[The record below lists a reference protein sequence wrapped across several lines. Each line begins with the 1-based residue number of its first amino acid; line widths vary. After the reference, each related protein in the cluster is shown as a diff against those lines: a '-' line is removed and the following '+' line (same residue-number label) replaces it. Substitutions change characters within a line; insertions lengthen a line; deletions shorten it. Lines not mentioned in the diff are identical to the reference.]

1 MLVAGSPFLLSH
13 SPFFVVVF
21 DSLNISCCAAS
32 FVCELGGFFLLLAHS
47 VSTVAM
53 QINNHPQNGLHR
65 TPKCSSRSSHTH
77 THTTIAD
84 LYAEQS
90 TRMNNR
96 VADEMRIDISP
107 SDCTA
112 VCVYVQ
118 LPFSNCYNNSGKKK
132 RKEIKWNQ
140 TTSYQLNENPIRLT
154 LTAMKWPERER
165 RAFSLRSM

>member
-1 MLVAGSPFLLSH
+1 MLVAGSPFLLSLIRRSSSSSSIRSIFH
-13 SPFFVVVF
+13 VVPH
-21 DSLNISCCAAS
+21 LSCANLAD
-32 FVCELGGFFLLLAHS
+32 FFLLLAHS

-65 TPKCSSRSSHTH
+65 TPKCLSRSSHTH
-77 THTTIAD
+77 TTTIAD